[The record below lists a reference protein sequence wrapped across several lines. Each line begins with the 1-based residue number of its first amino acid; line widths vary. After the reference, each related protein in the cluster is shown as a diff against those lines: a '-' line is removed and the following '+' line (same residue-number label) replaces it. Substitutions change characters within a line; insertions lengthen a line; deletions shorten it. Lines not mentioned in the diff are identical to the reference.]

1 MLKEFKEFALKGN
14 MVDLAVGLIIGAAF
28 GSVVTSLVNDIFTP
42 LIAAVFQAPDF
53 SNLFFVLR
61 NPTGETFTSVEAARE
76 AGAVVLSYGI
86 FINAVVAFIIAA
98 FALFLVVR
106 VMNRLTRQKAAEAE
120 TSAGPPEPTP
130 QEVLLAEIRD
140 LLKAQARPV

>member
-28 GSVVTSLVNDIFTP
+28 GSVVTSLVNDILTP

-53 SNLFFVLR
+53 SNLFLVLR
-61 NPTGETFTSVEAARE
+61 NPTTETFTSVDAARE
-76 AGAVVLSYGI
+76 AGAVVLSYGM
-86 FINAVVAFIIAA
+86 FVNSIIAFLLA
-98 FALFLVVR
+98 ALALFLVVR
-106 VMNRLTRQKAAEAE
+106 LMNRLTRQKAAEAE
-120 TSAGPPEPTP
+120 APEGPPEPTT

-140 LLKAQARPV
+140 LLKAQPRMT